1 MPAYR
6 AVVFDFFGTLTR
18 SVQRG
23 PQHAEIAR
31 ALGADPD
38 AVRGVLDRT
47 FRARAR
53 GRYGSAE
60 ATLRW
65 VIEQAGGRPRPAQVR
80 AGVPAR
86 VDALK
91 ADTSLRADAVTT
103 LDAIKRRG
111 LATAV
116 VSDCTH
122 ELPAFLPG
130 LPVAPLLDAK
140 VYSVNLGI
148 CKPDPQIYLAACAEL
163 EVAPAECIYV
173 GDGGS
178 NELTGAAAV
187 GMTPVRLAA
196 PDLANHLVFDADT
209 NFAGRT
215 VRSLTEVVTLLD
227 ALIAQSDPSALH
239 FRHPA
244 AREAEMAGALGAT
257 IRGWD
262 RPSARG
268 RLRAWDRGSRLRR
281 ARMTR

>member
-23 PQHAEIAR
+23 PQHAAIAR
-31 ALGADPD
+31 SLGADPE
-38 AVRGVLDRT
+38 VVTGVLDRT
-47 FRARAR
+47 FRARAC

-65 VIEQAGGRPRPAQVR
+65 VIEQAGGRPRPGAIR
-80 AGVPAR
+80 AAMPAR
-86 VDALK
+86 VDALR
-91 ADTSLRADAVTT
+91 ADTQLRPDAVSA
-103 LDAIKRRG
+103 LIAIRSRG
-111 LATAV
+111 VRTAV

-130 LPVAPLLDAK
+130 LPVAPLLDAQI
-140 VYSVNLGI
+140 YSVELGV
-148 CKPDPQIYLAACAEL
+148 CKPDPEIYLAACDRLGVDPEDCL
-163 EVAPAECIYV
+163 YV

-178 NELTGAAAV
+178 HELTGAAAV

-215 VRSLTEVVTLLD
+215 VRSLTDVLTLVD
-227 ALIAQSDPSALH
+227 PVPALL
-239 FRHPA
+239 
-244 AREAEMAGALGAT
+244 
-257 IRGWD
+257 
-262 RPSARG
+262 
-268 RLRAWDRGSRLRR
+268 
-281 ARMTR
+281 

>member
-23 PQHAEIAR
+23 PQHAAIAR
-31 ALGADPD
+31 SLGADPE
-38 AVRGVLDRT
+38 AMTGVLDRT
-47 FRARAR
+47 FRARAC

-65 VIEQAGGRPRPAQVR
+65 VIEQAGGHPRPGAIR
-80 AGVPAR
+80 AAMPAR
-86 VDALK
+86 VDALR
-91 ADTSLRADAVTT
+91 ADTSLRPDAVSALT
-103 LDAIKRRG
+103 AIRSRG
-111 LATAV
+111 VRTAV

-130 LPVAPLLDAK
+130 LPVAPLLDAQI
-140 VYSVNLGI
+140 YSVELGV
-148 CKPDPQIYLAACAEL
+148 CKPDPEIYLAACARLGVEP
-163 EVAPAECIYV
+163 EECLYV

-178 NELTGAAAV
+178 HELTGAAAV

-215 VRSLTEVVTLLD
+215 VRSLTDVLTLLGPVPVL
-227 ALIAQSDPSALH
+227 A
-239 FRHPA
+239 
-244 AREAEMAGALGAT
+244 
-257 IRGWD
+257 
-262 RPSARG
+262 
-268 RLRAWDRGSRLRR
+268 
-281 ARMTR
+281 

>member
-1 MPAYR
+1 MSAYR

-31 ALGADPD
+31 SLGADPE
-38 AVRGVLDRT
+38 AVKGVLDRT

-65 VIEQAGGRPRPAQVR
+65 VIEQAGGRPRTEQLR

-91 ADTSLRADAVTT
+91 ADTRLRDDAVSA
-103 LDAIKRRG
+103 LGAIKRRG
-111 LATAV
+111 LATALI
-116 VSDCTH
+116 SDCTH
-122 ELPAFLPG
+122 ELPAFLPS
-130 LPVAPLLDAK
+130 LPVAPLLDAT
-140 VYSVNLGI
+140 VYSVRLGV
-148 CKPDPQIYLAACAEL
+148 CKPDARIYLAACEQL
-163 EVAPAECIYV
+163 GVLPRECIYV

-178 NELTGAAAV
+178 HELTGAAAV

-215 VRSLTEVVTLLD
+215 VRSLTEVVGLVD
-227 ALIAQSDPSALH
+227 RSRIADRQH
-239 FRHPA
+239 A
-244 AREAEMAGALGAT
+244 AT
-257 IRGWD
+257 
-262 RPSARG
+262 
-268 RLRAWDRGSRLRR
+268 
-281 ARMTR
+281 

>member
-31 ALGADPD
+31 ALGADPE
-38 AVRGVLDRT
+38 AMRGVLDRT

-65 VIEQAGGRPRPAQVR
+65 VIEQAGGRPQTAQVR

-86 VDALK
+86 VSALK
-91 ADTSLRADAVTT
+91 ADTRLRSDAVSA
-103 LDAIKRRG
+103 LAAIKRRG
-111 LATAV
+111 LATALI
-116 VSDCTH
+116 SDCTH
-122 ELPAFLPG
+122 ELPAFMPSMA
-130 LPVAPLLDAK
+130 VSPLLDTK
-140 VYSVNLGI
+140 IYSVRLGV
-148 CKPDPQIYLAACAEL
+148 CKPDPRIYLAACDEL
-163 EVAPAECIYV
+163 GVTPAECLYV

-178 NELTGAAAV
+178 HELTGAAAV

-215 VRSLTEVVTLLD
+215 VRSLTELVGLVDGLT
-227 ALIAQSDPSALH
+227 SP
-239 FRHPA
+239 RHEA
-244 AREAEMAGALGAT
+244 A
-257 IRGWD
+257 
-262 RPSARG
+262 PV
-268 RLRAWDRGSRLRR
+268 
-281 ARMTR
+281 

>member
-23 PQHAEIAR
+23 PQHADIAR
-31 ALGADPD
+31 ALGADPE
-38 AVRGVLDRT
+38 AVVGVLNRT

-65 VIEQAGGRPRPAQVR
+65 VIEQAGGRPRPGAIR
-80 AGVPAR
+80 AAMPAR
-86 VDALK
+86 IDA
-91 ADTSLRADAVTT
+91 LRADTRLRSDAVSALT
-103 LDAIKRRG
+103 AIRHRG
-111 LATAV
+111 VRTAV

-130 LPVAPLLDAK
+130 LPVAPLLDAQI
-140 VYSVNLGI
+140 YSVELGV
-148 CKPDPQIYLAACAEL
+148 CKPEPEIYLAACERL
-163 EVAPAECIYV
+163 GVDPEDCLYV

-178 NELTGAAAV
+178 YELTGAAAV

-196 PDLANHLVFDADT
+196 PDLANHLVFDADK

-215 VRSLTEVVTLLD
+215 VRSLTDVLALLD
-227 ALIAQSDPSALH
+227 HAPALV
-239 FRHPA
+239 
-244 AREAEMAGALGAT
+244 
-257 IRGWD
+257 
-262 RPSARG
+262 
-268 RLRAWDRGSRLRR
+268 
-281 ARMTR
+281 

>member
-1 MPAYR
+1 MSAYR
-6 AVVFDFFGTLTR
+6 AVMFDFFGTLTR
-18 SVQRG
+18 AVQRG
-23 PQHAEIAR
+23 PQHEEIAR
-31 ALGADPD
+31 SLGADPD

-86 VDALK
+86 IKALRD
-91 ADTSLRADAVTT
+91 DTELRSDAVST
-103 LDAIKRRG
+103 LTAIRRRG
-111 LATAV
+111 LTTAV
-116 VSDCTH
+116 ISDCTH
-122 ELPAFLPG
+122 ELPAFLPS

-140 VYSVNLGI
+140 IYSVRLGW
-148 CKPDPQIYLAACAEL
+148 CKPDPKIYLAACDEL
-163 EVAPAECIYV
+163 AVLPSECLYV

-178 NELTGAAAV
+178 HELSGAAAV

-215 VRSLTEVVTLLD
+215 VRSLTELVGVIDREFLAPMPL
-227 ALIAQSDPSALH
+227 
-239 FRHPA
+239 A
-244 AREAEMAGALGAT
+244 AH
-257 IRGWD
+257 
-262 RPSARG
+262 
-268 RLRAWDRGSRLRR
+268 
-281 ARMTR
+281 

>member
-1 MPAYR
+1 VSAYR
-6 AVVFDFFGTLTR
+6 AVIFDFFGTLTR
-18 SVQRG
+18 AVQRG

-65 VIEQAGGRPRPAQVR
+65 VIEQAGGRPRPFEVR
-80 AGVPAR
+80 ACVPAR
-86 VDALK
+86 IDALK
-91 ADTSLRADAVTT
+91 ADTKLRADAVSALT
-103 LDAIKRRG
+103 AIRRRG

-116 VSDCTH
+116 ISDCTH

-140 VYSVNLGI
+140 IYSVRQGV
-148 CKPDPQIYLAACAEL
+148 CKPDPHIYLAACYEL
-163 EVAPAECIYV
+163 DVRPEECLYV

-178 NELTGAAAV
+178 HELTGAAAV

-196 PDLANHLVFDADT
+196 PDLANHLVFDADS

-215 VRSLTEVVTLLD
+215 VRSLTEVISLIDHAHVT
-227 ALIAQSDPSALH
+227 PTV
-239 FRHPA
+239 A
-244 AREAEMAGALGAT
+244 AA
-257 IRGWD
+257 
-262 RPSARG
+262 P
-268 RLRAWDRGSRLRR
+268 
-281 ARMTR
+281 

>member
-23 PQHAEIAR
+23 PQHADIAR
-31 ALGADPD
+31 ALGADPE
-38 AVRGVLDRT
+38 AVVGVLDRT

-65 VIEQAGGRPRPAQVR
+65 VIEQAGGRPRPGAIR
-80 AGVPAR
+80 AAMPAR
-86 VDALK
+86 IDA
-91 ADTSLRADAVTT
+91 LRADTRLRSDAVSALT
-103 LDAIKRRG
+103 AIRHRG
-111 LATAV
+111 VRTAV

-130 LPVAPLLDAK
+130 LPVAPLLDAQIF
-140 VYSVNLGI
+140 SVELGV
-148 CKPDPQIYLAACAEL
+148 CKPEPEIYLAACSRLGVEPEDCL
-163 EVAPAECIYV
+163 YV

-178 NELTGAAAV
+178 HELTGAAAV

-215 VRSLTEVVTLLD
+215 VRSLTDVLALLD
-227 ALIAQSDPSALH
+227 
-239 FRHPA
+239 RTPA
-244 AREAEMAGALGAT
+244 MV
-257 IRGWD
+257 
-262 RPSARG
+262 
-268 RLRAWDRGSRLRR
+268 
-281 ARMTR
+281 

>member
-23 PQHAEIAR
+23 PQHADIAR

-38 AVRGVLDRT
+38 TLVGVLDRT
-47 FRARAR
+47 FRARAC
-53 GRYGSAE
+53 GRFGSAE

-65 VIEQAGGRPRPAQVR
+65 VIEQAGGDARPSAIR
-80 AGVPAR
+80 AAMPAR
-86 VDALK
+86 IDA
-91 ADTSLRADAVTT
+91 LRADTQLRPDAVSALT
-103 LDAIKRRG
+103 AIRNRG
-111 LATAV
+111 VRTAV

-130 LPVAPLLDAK
+130 LPVAPLLDAQI
-140 VYSVNLGI
+140 YSVELGV
-148 CKPDPQIYLAACAEL
+148 CKPDPEIYLAACDRL
-163 EVAPAECIYV
+163 GVAPADCLYV

-178 NELTGAAAV
+178 HELTGAAAV

-215 VRSLTEVVTLLD
+215 VRSLTEVLTLID
-227 ALIAQSDPSALH
+227 H
-239 FRHPA
+239 VPA
-244 AREAEMAGALGAT
+244 MA
-257 IRGWD
+257 
-262 RPSARG
+262 
-268 RLRAWDRGSRLRR
+268 
-281 ARMTR
+281 